1 MNVQYEKQGDYF
13 IPCIR
18 TKEQKELHLGV
29 WANRH
34 RRYLKEHHKVRYY
47 NLLTS
52 EKLHDYLADID
63 EQAENMFSRL
73 VNELAEKEAITEALK
88 AENVSELLTRL
99 GTVGKTEIN
108 KVYDPACGSGS
119 LLLKA
124 EKVLGKEAIRNG
136 FYGQEINI
144 TTYNLCRINMFL
156 HDVGFDK
163 FDMQCRA
170 QTSKYKRINR
180 QKEQHKK
187 QLLCRYWV
195 R

>member
-1 MNVQYEKQGDYF
+1 MNVQYEKQGNYF

-88 AENVSELLTRL
+88 AENAMEWVQRM
-99 GTVGKTEIN
+99 N
-108 KVYDPACGSGS
+108 N
-119 LLLKA
+119 
-124 EKVLGKEAIRNG
+124 IRNRAT
-136 FYGQEINI
+136 EVVNAEVI
-144 TTYNLCRINMFL
+144 YN
-156 HDVGFDK
+156 
-163 FDMQCRA
+163 
-170 QTSKYKRINR
+170 
-180 QKEQHKK
+180 
-187 QLLCRYWV
+187 
-195 R
+195 